1 MTRCKTV
8 LVNLL
13 LLLGATS
20 CLGWAGRPEFAPAEG
35 CKPGQRTTLECPKVS
50 RDNPLSALCSD
61 PTCRQTVRSHLE
73 GFGVLSRCTIREL
86 RRVKL
91 AHTEASPNEERHPQ
105 ELGGRCDCDPLWF
118 KLPAPLPFDP
128 DAEFTDGTGRKDCV
142 NHTLGVLFHGL
153 GFLGCAISM
162 TAFLYTCVA
171 VIREM
176 IRVKALRFN
185 ATAYALI
192 TMAYASLGILGVD
205 LVYVINQ
212 FGGDRDTYLYYYRT
226 ILFSWFCI
234 PCMTIIDFEICVTW
248 IDLYDRTNKMSKSS
262 SKMTKAL
269 RILCRIISLFLTFG
283 FQYVGIASGTILG
296 LFIAAMLPNVCGI
309 VALSI
314 GSPLILKTL
323 CPDKKDVSNPNWKI
337 AEAIRRAVKHGIGSK
352 LIELIAL
359 TGMAFT
365 SRSPTIGYT
374 YGVWNFLYWFAT
386 MFRMWG
392 WLQYVIYGSRK
403 HLKKYSAAKS
413 SSYFGFST
421 IGLNKTLTTASSRAS
436 SVISGISTRSSV
448 AE

>member
-1 MTRCKTV
+1 MARCKTI

-50 RDNPLSALCSD
+50 RETPSLNSLLAFVFA
-61 PTCRQTVRSHLE
+61 VRKPS
-73 GFGVLSRCTIREL
+73 
-86 RRVKL
+86 
-91 AHTEASPNEERHPQ
+91 
-105 ELGGRCDCDPLWF
+105 
-118 KLPAPLPFDP
+118 APLL
-128 DAEFTDGTGRKDCV
+128 G
-142 NHTLGVLFHGL
+142 LGV
-153 GFLGCAISM
+153 
-162 TAFLYTCVA
+162 
-171 VIREM
+171 
-176 IRVKALRFN
+176 
-185 ATAYALI
+185 
-192 TMAYASLGILGVD
+192 
-205 LVYVINQ
+205 
-212 FGGDRDTYLYYYRT
+212 LYYYRT

-352 LIELIAL
+352 LIELVAL

-365 SRSPTIGYT
+365 SRNPAIGYT
-374 YGVWNFLYWFAT
+374 YGVWNFMYWSAT

-403 HLKKYSAAKS
+403 HLKRYSTAKS

-436 SVISGISTRSSV
+436 SVLSGMSTRSSV